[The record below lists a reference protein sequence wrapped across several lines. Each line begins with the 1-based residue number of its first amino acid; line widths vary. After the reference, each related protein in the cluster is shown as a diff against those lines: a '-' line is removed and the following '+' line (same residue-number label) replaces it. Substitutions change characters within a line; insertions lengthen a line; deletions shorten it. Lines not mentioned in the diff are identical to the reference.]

1 MKLAFILLQHLA
13 FFLVVAYLFS
23 KSPAF
28 RPMVR
33 LAEDPL
39 GQRQKLFLYFIFAS
53 ISIAGTYFG
62 LSLEGGEA
70 NTRAIGA
77 VLAGLIGGPFLGT
90 AVGLTSGLHSYTLGG
105 LTALASGI
113 SMPME
118 GLLGGLVH
126 LHLVKRGQAGK
137 VLNPGVALFTTMA
150 AEVLQML
157 VILALS
163 RPFDETLLLVKKIAL
178 PMILANGAGSALF
191 LSLLRDLKGSRDK
204 VGAKFSAQALSI
216 ADQLLALLS
225 KGFNQETAQ
234 QMAEI
239 IRRETKVGAVG
250 ITDREKILAF
260 SGIGNDHH
268 RAGIPIAAEQTK
280 TAIRENR
287 VIYADGKKDPYQ
299 CALSDNCPLG
309 SALAVPLR
317 RDQEVIGV
325 IKLYE
330 PRYQLFLNL
339 NRSLGEGLAALLS
352 HQLLRSSYDEQKNLL
367 VQAEL
372 KLIQAQVNPHF
383 LFNTLNTI
391 IAVIRTD
398 PEKARE
404 LLRHLSNFFR
414 KNLKRSGDLA
424 TLGEELDHVRS
435 YLEIEEARFGD
446 RLNVDLEIDE
456 SLLGLVMPT
465 FTLQPII
472 ENAIK
477 HGLAEIIGAGTIYIR
492 ARRENGLAIIEV
504 EDNAGT
510 YQAPND
516 DSGLG
521 VGIVDKRLKN
531 QYGDA
536 YGVNIAFSP
545 GEWTRVSIRLPAPS
559 GGRS

>member
-1 MKLAFILLQHLA
+1 MKLAFILLQNLA

-28 RPMVR
+28 RPLVR

-39 GQRQKLFLYFIFAS
+39 GQRQKLLLYFIFSA
-53 ISIAGTYFG
+53 ISIAGSYFG
-62 LSLEGGEA
+62 LPIEGGEA

-77 VLAGLIGGPFLGT
+77 VLAGLIGGPVLGT
-90 AVGLTSGLHSYTLGG
+90 AVGFTSGLHSYTLGG
-105 LTALASGI
+105 LTALSSGL
-113 SMPME
+113 SLPLE

-126 LHLVKRGQAGK
+126 TYLVKRGQAAK
-137 VLNPGVALFTTMA
+137 VLNPGIALGTTMV
-150 AEVLQML
+150 AEALQML
-157 VILALS
+157 VILALA
-163 RPFDETLLLVKKIAL
+163 RPFDEALSLVRVIAL

-216 ADQLLALLS
+216 ADQLLGLLS
-225 KGFNQETAQ
+225 QGFNQQTAQ

-268 RAGIPIAAEQTK
+268 RPGIPIAAEQTK
-280 TAIRENR
+280 AAIRENR

-352 HQLLRSSYDEQKNLL
+352 HQLLRSSYEEQKNLL
-367 VQAEL
+367 VQSEL

-398 PEKARE
+398 PEKARD

-424 TLGEELDHVRS
+424 TLAEELDHVHS
-435 YLEIEEARFGD
+435 YLEIQEARFGD
-446 RLNVDLEIDE
+446 RMSVAVEVDQ

-472 ENAIK
+472 ENSIK
-477 HGLAEIIGAGTIYIR
+477 HGIAEIIGAGKIHIR
-492 ARRENGLAIIEV
+492 ARREHDLAVIEI

-510 YQAPND
+510 YQVTAD
-516 DSGLG
+516 ESGLG
-521 VGIVDKRLKN
+521 MGIVDKRIKN
-531 QYGDA
+531 QYGEP
-536 YGVNIAFSP
+536 YGVRIEYSP
-545 GEWTRVSIRLPAPS
+545 GEWTRVSIRLPIPQ
-559 GGRS
+559 GERT

>member
-1 MKLAFILLQHLA
+1 MKLAFLLLQNLA

-23 KSPAF
+23 KTPAF
-28 RPMVR
+28 RPLVR

-39 GQRQKLFLYFIFAS
+39 GQRQKLLLFLIFAA
-53 ISIAGTYFG
+53 ISIAGSYFG
-62 LSLEGGEA
+62 LPIEGAEA
-70 NTRAIGA
+70 DTCAIGA
-77 VLAGLIGGPFLGT
+77 VLAGLIGGPALGV
-90 AVGLTSGLHSYTLGG
+90 AVGLASGLHSFTLGG
-105 LTALASGI
+105 LTALASLI
-113 SMPME
+113 ATPLE

-126 LHLVKRGQAGK
+126 DRLIRRGQAAR
-137 VLNPGVALFTTMA
+137 VLHPGVALGTTMV

-157 VILALS
+157 CILALA
-163 RPFDETLLLVKKIAL
+163 RPFDEALALVRVIAL
-178 PMILANGAGSALF
+178 PMILVNGAGSALF
-191 LSLLRDLKGSRDK
+191 LSLLHDVKGSRDK
-204 VGAKFSAQALSI
+204 AGAQFSAQALNI

-234 QMAEI
+234 EMAEI

-250 ITDREKILAF
+250 ITDREQILAF

-268 RAGIPIAAEQTK
+268 RSGIPIAAEQTK
-280 TAIRENR
+280 AAIRENR

-330 PRYQLFLNL
+330 PRNQLFLNL

-352 HQLLRSSYDEQKNLL
+352 HQLLRSSYEEQKNLL

-383 LFNTLNTI
+383 LFNALNTI
-391 IAVIRTD
+391 IAVIRID
-398 PEKARE
+398 PDKARD

-414 KNLKRSGDLA
+414 KNLKRSGDQGTLA
-424 TLGEELDHVRS
+424 EELDHVRS
-435 YLEIEEARFGD
+435 YLEIQEARFGD
-446 RLNVDLEIDE
+446 RLRVAIEIDD
-456 SLLGLVMPT
+456 SLLGLTMPT

-472 ENAIK
+472 ENAIN
-477 HGLAEIIGAGTIYIR
+477 HGIAAIMGAGMIHVR
-492 ARRENGLAIIEV
+492 ARREKGRAVIEV

-510 YQAPND
+510 YRATADQG
-516 DSGLG
+516 GLG
-521 VGIVDKRLKN
+521 MSIVDKRLKN
-531 QYGDA
+531 QYGET
-536 YGVNIAFSP
+536 YGLVIDYSP
-545 GEWTRVSIRLPAPS
+545 GEWTRASIHLPLPAGDRP
-559 GGRS
+559 